1 MKLVISREEESFSLE
16 CPREGEALLADLGF
30 ESLPQGLAALGRIG
44 LAYFLPLAKLP
55 LQHGSWSS
63 QPARF
68 LLSAPEKKEEV
79 LLTPKEAQAL
89 RALGEVLGL
98 KPCQTLGLCIL
109 CGMSFLLTT
118 KSFSRLS
125 QA

>member
-1 MKLVISREEESFSLE
+1 MKLAISQEEESFSLE
-16 CPREGEALLADLGF
+16 FPREGEALLADLGF
-30 ESLPQGLAALGRIG
+30 ENLPQGLAALGRIG

-55 LQHGSWSS
+55 LQKDPWSF

-68 LLSAPEKKEEV
+68 LLSSPEKQEAV
-79 LLTPKEAQAL
+79 LLTHKEAQIL

-109 CGMSFLLTT
+109 CGVSFLLTT
-118 KSFSRLS
+118 QVKTPSSL
-125 QA
+125 